1 MEESD
6 VLDLSH
12 PLVPAPGPLMPHNA
26 LPPAPPLLLGRR
38 GAFTSYVRRR
48 GEPDGRTAV
57 DAGLTHS
64 RASGGRESDAAF
76 TPSPVEPPSMALS
89 LAHQTKI
96 KNLYTP
102 TSSLSTTG
110 ENHTKFSTRLDFW
123 LCNLPGISGKRHSI
137 YAVKVSFHEKSD
149 KNSTTMIIVYGC
161 MLHGRLFHGKNLE
174 SIGLDLKYMLFL

>member
-110 ENHTKFSTRLDFW
+110 EKRKFIRT
-123 LCNLPGISGKRHSI
+123 
-137 YAVKVSFHEKSD
+137 
-149 KNSTTMIIVYGC
+149 
-161 MLHGRLFHGKNLE
+161 
-174 SIGLDLKYMLFL
+174 